1 METAQIIIVEG
12 RRGREGEK
20 NSSNISVIWLV
31 QIMFFLWSSFACIW
45 AYVII
50 LTLLIAL
57 VETSLCS
64 ELFPFYWILFF

>member
-31 QIMFFLWSSFACIW
+31 QIMFFYGAALRV
-45 AYVII
+45 YGPM
-50 LTLLIAL
+50 LL
-57 VETSLCS
+57 
-64 ELFPFYWILFF
+64 F